1 MGRSQFQIM
10 ISLEGKLL
18 LPTVA
23 LMMHYQKM
31 PQISKFFCYLCVFG
45 FIKKIRRKSL
55 LLKQNSNK
63 IFPLACSRDFFRLRG
78 AFYFENSD

>member
-23 LMMHYQKM
+23 LMMHHQKM
-31 PQISKFFCYLCVFG
+31 PQILKVFG
-45 FIKKIRRKSL
+45 NSVCLALLKKIRRKSL
-55 LLKQNSNK
+55 L
-63 IFPLACSRDFFRLRG
+63 
-78 AFYFENSD
+78 